1 MIEETQ
7 SSRRSEQPTISTSVL
22 PPSNVTR
29 RGGRLHR
36 LDELVDATDVTRSGM
51 IATSFEIALSKF
63 HRSHSSDSPYEHL
76 VDLATAL
83 KAILAGGEGDNEA
96 LTFRNPADD

>member
-1 MIEETQ
+1 
-7 SSRRSEQPTISTSVL
+7 
-22 PPSNVTR
+22 
-29 RGGRLHR
+29 
-36 LDELVDATDVTRSGM
+36 M
-51 IATSFEIALSKF
+51 IATSFDIALSKF